1 MKVLIV
7 DDSPT
12 MRQLLEKI
20 INSDPTLTVVAS
32 ASKPSEVE
40 ALIRKHKPDVLTFD
54 INMPEMNGV
63 ELVKKIHPMF
73 KIPIIVISSLG
84 PEDGPLVMQA
94 LENGAIDYI
103 QKPDQSEIGKTS
115 LVIRERIKMAAAAK
129 VLNFSKRK
137 VSRSA
142 ISIKDRLIVMGS
154 STGGTEALRVILE
167 SLPNEIPPILIVQ
180 HIPAFFSKAFADRL
194 NTLVNFEVMEAKDGD
209 EVKANR
215 VLIAPGGK
223 QMGVKVV
230 GGKMTVVVNDDS
242 QVNRHKPS
250 VDYLFQSVS
259 KLNFEGLIGVILTGM
274 GADGARQMKVLRDF
288 GARTIAQDEA
298 TSVVFGMPREAI
310 QMGGAEFVLPI
321 NGIAEKIVDLLN
333 ENSKV
338 KSSLK
343 IKKAG

>member
-1 MKVLIV
+1 M
-7 DDSPT
+7 
-12 MRQLLEKI
+12 
-20 INSDPTLTVVAS
+20 
-32 ASKPSEVE
+32 
-40 ALIRKHKPDVLTFD
+40 
-54 INMPEMNGV
+54 
-63 ELVKKIHPMF
+63 
-73 KIPIIVISSLG
+73 
-84 PEDGPLVMQA
+84 
-94 LENGAIDYI
+94 
-103 QKPDQSEIGKTS
+103 
-115 LVIRERIKMAAAAK
+115 
-129 VLNFSKRK
+129 
-137 VSRSA
+137 
-142 ISIKDRLIVMGS
+142 
-154 STGGTEALRVILE
+154 
-167 SLPNEIPPILIVQ
+167 
-180 HIPAFFSKAFADRL
+180 
-194 NTLVNFEVMEAKDGD
+194 
-209 EVKANR
+209 
-215 VLIAPGGK
+215 
-223 QMGVKVV
+223 
-230 GGKMTVVVNDDS
+230 NDDS